1 MRSSRLK
8 ISETVGRTRSVSES
22 LAFTTALQ
30 SLDIALPPG
39 GIRVPLAD
47 TILIGFCRFL
57 HGIPFFSTKARSKTE
72 HEAPVSAIMIRGTD
86 FSIPEASL
94 KTTCDWKIK

>member
-1 MRSSRLK
+1 MPRNAKALK
-8 ISETVGRTRSVSES
+8 G
-22 LAFTTALQ
+22 Q
-30 SLDIALPPG
+30 
-39 GIRVPLAD
+39 VPAD
-47 TILIGFCRFL
+47 EGIGFCYFL
-57 HGIPFFSTKARSKTE
+57 HGILFFLTKVRSKTE